1 MYNIGQGTVT
11 LLDHNEEYVVTFP
24 SGFGRSILTVPW
36 VELGGKVSINCPQ
49 TGYSANIEFKCKQF
63 FSSDVNKVI
72 RLMFLVIDE
81 IYRHRVILRKSRLEI
96 ILLRTYIDEKNVSSK
111 HGKPRDPFNEKIVS
125 IR

>member
-49 TGYSANIEFKCKQF
+49 TGYVANIEFKCKQF

-81 IYRHRVILRKSRLEI
+81 IYRQREILRKSRLEI
-96 ILLRTYIDEKNVSSK
+96 ILLRTLMKKMSVQNTENREIQ
-111 HGKPRDPFNEKIVS
+111 FNEKIVS